1 MTVEAVRGALLDP
14 QTDGSVRYFAD
25 GGILGDGKGR
35 IVASG
40 AWPAIAAKLGSAADA
55 IPQAR
60 GFLLPPLID
69 AHIHIPQHPI
79 RGRFLEGVVGSPE
92 GGPLLAGL
100 NKNVF
105 PAEGRCRDEA
115 ISRQII
121 ADFQRDTLA
130 HGTVGGA
137 AYMTVHT
144 AATRAALEQ
153 LDPAWS
159 VGLVLMER
167 YCPEYLRTDDADLE
181 KDVAALAR
189 DFGRRVIVTDRFAG
203 AVDTPLR
210 KRGVALAK
218 QFNLR
223 MQTHLNEQQAEK
235 KWTESL
241 YPDAASYTD
250 VYRRDGLL
258 DRAAILAHCIQMTQD
273 EWDLLAAATGP
284 GATGAAIA
292 HCPVSNTWLGS
303 GVMPLDELVARRIPY
318 ALCTDVGAS
327 PTTSLLCE
335 MVQFLR
341 VHAGRSTRAT
351 PSEALFAATLAP
363 AQILGLADRLGSF
376 DVGKDFSFI
385 EVQTSATPTT
395 FTSADDAIL
404 RGLLEVQPAD
414 LRRYEPGAELGTLVD
429 RLIATGLP
437 VGEELA
443 RLTSEIS
450 QTAAR
455 VDDKV
460 VRTILAGREVWSRAP

>member
-1 MTVEAVRGALLDP
+1 MSSSVVRGPLLDP
-14 QTDGSVRYFAD
+14 RPDGSVRYVAD
-25 GGILGDGKGR
+25 GGILGDAQGK

-40 AWPAIAAKLGSAADA
+40 EWNVIAAKLGSSADA
-55 IPQAR
+55 VPR
-60 GFLLPPLID
+60 SPHWLLPPLLD

-79 RGRFLEGVVGSPE
+79 RGKFLDGIVGSPD

-100 NKNVF
+100 NRNVF
-105 PAEGRCRDEA
+105 PAEGRCSDPAVAQQVIDNFRD
-115 ISRQII
+115 
-121 ADFQRDTLA
+121 DTLA

-137 AYMTVHT
+137 AYMTVHP
-144 AATRAALEQ
+144 AATRAALER

-167 YCPEYLRTDDADLE
+167 NCPEYLRTQSATLDA
-181 KDVAALAR
+181 DVAALAR
-189 DFGRRVIVTDRFAG
+189 DFGRRVIITDRFAG

-218 QFNLR
+218 QFDLR
-223 MQTHLNEQQAEK
+223 MQTHLNEQQTEK
-235 KWTESL
+235 AWTESL
-241 YPDAASYTD
+241 YPGYDSYTD

-273 EWDLLAAATGP
+273 EWDLLALATGP
-284 GATGAAIA
+284 GANGVAIA

-303 GVMPLDELVARRIPY
+303 GVMPLDEAVGRRIPY

-341 VHAGRSTRAT
+341 VHAGRSLRAT

-376 DVGKDFSFI
+376 DAGKDFSYL
-385 EVQTSATPTT
+385 EVCMPAKAESFAT
-395 FTSADDAIL
+395 ADEAIL
-404 RGLLEVQPAD
+404 RGLLEVEAAE
-414 LRRYEPGAELGTLVD
+414 LRRYEPSGELGTIID
-429 RLIATGLP
+429 RLIATGLE
-437 VGEELA
+437 VGSDLA
-443 RLTSEIS
+443 VLTTEVSRTANRLD
-450 QTAAR
+450 QKVQR
-455 VDDKV
+455 VV
-460 VRTILAGREVWSRAP
+460 LAGREVWRRS